1 MPLLIIEDYKM
12 SPFYMTVSEAAE
24 YLSISV
30 PTLNRYRCQGVGPKY
45 AKLGSSIRYTN
56 VDLDEWV
63 RANTIAPRR
72 SAQRLGSML

>member
-1 MPLLIIEDYKM
+1 M
-12 SPFYMTVSEAAE
+12 SPFYMTVSQAAE

-45 AKLGSSIRYTN
+45 AKLGSNVRYTN
-56 VDLDEWV
+56 VDLDEWA

-72 SAQRLGSML
+72 RVQHFGSIL